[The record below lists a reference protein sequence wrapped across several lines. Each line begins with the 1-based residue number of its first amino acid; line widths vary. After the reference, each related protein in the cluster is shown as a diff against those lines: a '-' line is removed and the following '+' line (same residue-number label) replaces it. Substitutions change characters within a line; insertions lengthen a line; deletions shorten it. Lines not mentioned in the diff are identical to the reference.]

1 MAQPIPFAKLGIS
14 TRLEPQLAPDA
25 PRKVRLAV
33 ARGVMPL
40 PPNEQL
46 AALYA
51 LACQEDP
58 EVREAAV
65 TSIRDLPDRVVLQ
78 ALSIKTHPKVM
89 EFLVEFR
96 PASPELDERIGMMRT
111 ANDRTV
117 ETIAMRAG
125 KGVCEMLARN
135 HERLLV
141 TPAVFV
147 SLHANENCP
156 DFVLE
161 TAASFL
167 RMQRSLPD
175 VPEVRPFLLGGDDLS
190 GAATAG
196 PRAPSGQTAAT
207 PSLTTPSPTT
217 PSPTTPSPSR
227 AGPAAKA
234 EMDLLAEVEAA
245 LRGEQSPAFVAA
257 QKSSLDMFDLD
268 ALDGG
273 SKTGD
278 SGLGGHEAFSFDF
291 TDEDDAFSWDLT
303 RDLSGN
309 QEDRN
314 EVRRSLEQK
323 VKDLSVGH
331 KIKLAYRGNKECR
344 ALLIR
349 DTNKVVA
356 AAVVR
361 SGRLTDQEVAAFA
374 GNKNLDNEVLREIA
388 NNKEFTR
395 KYPVKVALVN
405 NPKTPVSTAVGLV
418 KAMQKKDLMSLS
430 RNRNVPSVV
439 TEAANRL
446 YRKKYR
452 K

>member
-1 MAQPIPFAKLGIS
+1 MAQQIPFAKLGIS
-14 TRLEPQLAPDA
+14 TRLEPQLAPDS
-25 PRKVRLAV
+25 PRKVRLAI
-33 ARGVMPL
+33 AQGHMPL

-51 LACQEDP
+51 LACQDDDE
-58 EVREAAV
+58 
-65 TSIRDLPDRVVLQ
+65 IRDAAIASARELPDRVVLQ
-78 ALSIKTHPKVM
+78 ALSIKTHAKVM

-96 PASPELDERIGMMRT
+96 TPSAELDERIGMMRT

-117 ETIAMRAG
+117 ETIARRAG

-141 TPAVFV
+141 TPAVYV

-161 TAASFL
+161 SAGSFL

-175 VPEVRPFLLGGDDLS
+175 VPEVRPFLSSGDDLS
-190 GAATAG
+190 GDAPAAAPAPAT
-196 PRAPSGQTAAT
+196 RAAA
-207 PSLTTPSPTT
+207 P
-217 PSPTTPSPSR
+217 
-227 AGPAAKA
+227 AAAPAAKPA
-234 EMDLLAEVEAA
+234 MDLLAEVEAA
-245 LRGEQSPAFVAA
+245 LRGEQSPAFVQA
-257 QKSSLDMFDLD
+257 QESGLDMFDLD
-268 ALDGG
+268 SLGAGGG
-273 SKTGD
+273 SANAD
-278 SGLGGHEAFSFDF
+278 LAGHEAFSFDF
-291 TDEDDAFSWDLT
+291 SDEGDAFSWDLT
-303 RDLSGN
+303 RDLSGS

-314 EVRRSLEQK
+314 EVKRSLEQK
-323 VKDLSVGH
+323 VKDMTVGH
-331 KIKLAYRGNKECR
+331 KIKLAYLGNKECR
-344 ALLIR
+344 SLLIR

-356 AAVVR
+356 AAVVK
-361 SGRLTDQEVAAFA
+361 SGRLTDQEVAAYA

-388 NNKEFTR
+388 NNREFTR

-418 KAMQKKDLMSLS
+418 KAMQKKDLMTLS

-439 TEAANRL
+439 TEAAMRL